1 MNSTR
6 RDFFKAALLLPAGAY
21 MARFQALAAPY
32 TQRVKIKAIKTMQLD
47 IPDDGCPIKIETDAG
62 LVGYGEAGVTAK
74 MARARIEDFQGILLG
89 QDPLAIERHFYMM
102 TAQQHSFMASIP
114 TISGIDIALWDLA
127 GKISDKPLYRLLG
140 GPMRE
145 AAPIYSHGR
154 PGNMFD
160 LGSCRAWVQ
169 KVREAP
175 EGFTA
180 FKFEVTS
187 AGVVDQLP
195 FTETLGGSDFKKV
208 AKAFA
213 NLRTAMGDD
222 LDIAMHCHG
231 QFDVPSAIGLCKAI
245 EPVDPLWVEDPLNV
259 PYSEAWLELKR
270 ATRDPILTGEKLEM
284 VSGFRPFLDH
294 GAVDIIHPDVAFAG
308 GITGCKKIADYAALT
323 RTPMALHNGGGSLIR
338 FYASAHLSGAVEN
351 FFKIENGLGEIHGYR
366 EKMAAGK
373 EPVIRKGVMQFPEGP
388 GLGLQ
393 INEDWLRQHMAKGE
407 TWWR

>member
-1 MNSTR
+1 
-6 RDFFKAALLLPAGAY
+6 
-21 MARFQALAAPY
+21 
-32 TQRVKIKAIKTMQLD
+32 
-47 IPDDGCPIKIETDAG
+47 
-62 LVGYGEAGVTAK
+62 
-74 MARARIEDFQGILLG
+74 MARARIEEFQGVLLG

-102 TAQQHSFMASIP
+102 TARQHSFMASIP

-127 GKISDKPLYRLLG
+127 GKILNKPLYRLLG

-145 AAPIYSHGR
+145 AAPIYSHG
-154 PGNMFD
+154 GSFDMLD
-160 LGSCRAWVQ
+160 LGACRAWVQ

-180 FKFEVTS
+180 FKFGASSIVE
-187 AGVVDQLP
+187 QLP
-195 FTETLGGSDFKKV
+195 FAETLSGSDFKKV
-208 AKAFA
+208 AKGFA

-222 LDIAMHCHG
+222 LDVALHFHSQC
-231 QFDVPSAIGLCKAI
+231 DLPSAIGLCKAV
-245 EPVDPLWVEDPLNV
+245 EPADPLWAEDPLNV

-270 ATRDPILTGEKLEM
+270 ATRVPILTGEKLEM
-284 VSGFRPFLDH
+284 VSGFRPFLDN
-294 GAVDIIHPDVAFAG
+294 GAVDIVHPDIAFAG

-338 FYASAHLSGAVEN
+338 LYASAHLSGAVEN
-351 FFKIENGLGEIHGYR
+351 FFKIENGLGETFGYSR

-407 TWWR
+407 TWWG